1 MKNDIPAAG
10 REVCNNFFQLQSKPG
25 DIVCFFVTLV
35 SRLRR
40 VRRMRLQV
48 VGIIFGSDPSS
59 KSDRDLR
66 TSGVG
71 LSRLCIHL
79 MMAHTREMSHLQRD
93 VYQSFSPVIMRQHAF
108 LLSIVCGLHRETTE
122 KRNLF
127 RCTWKERAVQLRCE
141 NRAAMLE
148 LECPP
153 SSVLRGA
160 LPLRTLRAR
169 AEFSSLLH
177 LPQSVVQYCSGAL
190 PQINTHAIRQTL
202 PYTLLTPAYVVD

>member
-66 TSGVG
+66 TSEVG

-79 MMAHTREMSHLQRD
+79 MMAHTREMSPLQRD

-153 SSVLRGA
+153 CEAPSPSELSGLAQNSLVFFIYPSLWYSTAQVLCHKSIHM
-160 LPLRTLRAR
+160 P
-169 AEFSSLLH
+169 FVK
-177 LPQSVVQYCSGAL
+177 PC
-190 PQINTHAIRQTL
+190 PTHF
-202 PYTLLTPAYVVD
+202 